1 MRLAHEKSLSICV
14 YCYELNTTK
23 ARFNHSIQRVNATA
37 TDSND
42 LYYGQV
48 VLVQT
53 HDAP

>member
-1 MRLAHEKSLSICV
+1 MRFAHEKSLSICV
-14 YCYELNTTK
+14 YGYELNTTK
-23 ARFNHSIQRVNATA
+23 ARFNHSIKSVDSTA